1 MKLSR
6 FFKTIFMTDFVGGL
20 FIAIKEIFKSKKTIN
35 YPFEKGKIS
44 PRFRGEHALRRYPN
58 GEERCIACKLC
69 EAVCPHSIFF
79 YTFSIIAIISAIMVT
94 VSKNTVH
101 SVFFLIL
108 DFISIS
114 CLFIMI
120 GAEFLGMIMLIVYV
134 GAVAVLF
141 LFVVMMLNVAQQ
153 KNQWFASKESSGHI
167 PVGLIISTIIFFEL
181 IIVIG
186 GWKYKPDL
194 FDINNT
200 TNNFN
205 MSNTHSLGQ
214 VLYTDY
220 IHVFQLSGMILLVA
234 MIGAIVLTFRKREG
248 VKTQS
253 YLKQIS
259 RERSEGIGIFLNRKN
274 IIVIL
279 MSIELILLAVNINLV
294 AFSIFLGDLTGQVFT
309 LFILT
314 VAAAEAA
321 IGLAIIVVY
330 YRNSGTIRVEEIDQ
344 LKG

>member
-1 MKLSR
+1 M
-6 FFKTIFMTDFVGGL
+6 
-20 FIAIKEIFKSKKTIN
+20 IA
-35 YPFEKGKIS
+35 
-44 PRFRGEHALRRYPN
+44 
-58 GEERCIACKLC
+58 
-69 EAVCPHSIFF
+69 HSIFF
-79 YTFSIIAIISAIMVT
+79 YTFSIIAVVSAIMVT

-153 KNQWFASKESSGHI
+153 KNQWFASQESSGHI

-194 FDINNT
+194 FNINNSV
-200 TNNFN
+200 NNFSL
-205 MSNTHSLGQ
+205 SNTHSLGQ

-234 MIGAIVLTFRKREG
+234 MIGAIVLTFRKRSG

-259 RERSEGIGIFLNRKN
+259 RERSEG
-274 IIVIL
+274 
-279 MSIELILLAVNINLV
+279 
-294 AFSIFLGDLTGQVFT
+294 
-309 LFILT
+309 
-314 VAAAEAA
+314 
-321 IGLAIIVVY
+321 
-330 YRNSGTIRVEEIDQ
+330 VEVLEVENNKGVKIDD
-344 LKG
+344 